1 MRLKVPCVNHESNRV
16 PEMMLSYLQN
26 MSFYYPSGKYKLA
39 IHSFLEFYYT
49 IVFVH
54 DIVLLKRMFGAWY
67 NVHKIFSA
75 LNLTII
81 FIKPS
86 LSLEVTQ
93 SSSFSNE
100 IYFSIK
106 LFLLKTLT
114 IIDWWVND
122 WLTQQTFISD
132 ISSQTHP
139 SPVPLYVASH
149 FILIFMFTF

>member
-16 PEMMLSYLQN
+16 PEMILSYLQN

-39 IHSFLEFYYT
+39 IHSFF
-49 IVFVH
+49 FVH

-67 NVHKIFSA
+67 NVDKIFSA

-132 ISSQTHP
+132 ISSQIHP
-139 SPVPLYVASH
+139 SPITLYVASH